1 MINRSATVNWFL
13 PFVPF
18 SIFFA
23 VLLHLLFLSLQSKCH
38 RPQLSHKSSVR
49 QLMWITGVEF
59 SWREHCSF
67 SPVIWL
73 EQANSALW
81 STATSTATS
90 LFQKHPKSCS
100 WFPFGGKPKIKHF
113 AKKVCLWLEP
123 FVSKPGLLAIQI
135 PPAWSHAKDGSD
147 FLFQVRL
154 TAYVPLRCHQ
164 SGGLKMSHYH
174 QHYSGG
180 IIKSAVRVLWSCS
193 EVTLHHGGVSQII
206 EQCRGFPPEDVH
218 AQP

>member
-113 AKKVCLWLEP
+113 AKKSLSLTRTFCVKAR
-123 FVSKPGLLAIQI
+123 FVSDSD
-135 PPAWSHAKDGSD
+135 PPCLVSCEG
-147 FLFQVRL
+147 RL
-154 TAYVPLRCHQ
+154 GFSLSSSLDRICSTPLPPIRRSQ
-164 SGGLKMSHYH
+164 NVSLS
-174 QHYSGG
+174 
-180 IIKSAVRVLWSCS
+180 SAL
-193 EVTLHHGGVSQII
+193 
-206 EQCRGFPPEDVH
+206 
-218 AQP
+218 